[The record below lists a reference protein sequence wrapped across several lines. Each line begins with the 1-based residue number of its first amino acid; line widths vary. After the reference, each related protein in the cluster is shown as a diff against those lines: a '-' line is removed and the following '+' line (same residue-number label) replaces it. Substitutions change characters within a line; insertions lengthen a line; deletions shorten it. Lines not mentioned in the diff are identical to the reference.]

1 MDIICDMMSF
11 IDGAPT
17 AFHAVQA
24 VAEMLADAGCQELKE
39 REPWTLAP
47 GGRYFLTRNRSS
59 LIAFRL
65 PEGDL
70 NRFQIVASHADSP
83 AFKLKPQAGK
93 ASQGCALLNVE
104 KYGGML
110 MSTWLDRPLSL
121 AGRLVVRDGD
131 RLTTR
136 LVNVDSDLAVIPN
149 VPIHFNRNVND
160 GVAWNAQVDMLP
172 VIGAEGADYIEI
184 VANAAGVGRDNIAGC
199 DLFLYNR
206 DKAKRVGAAGEYI
219 CAPRLDDLECAYTSL
234 RAFLRAAPGEHSNV
248 YCLFDNE
255 EVGSGSKQGAD
266 STLLDEAL
274 RRIALALKLPSQ
286 ALEAAVAGSFMVSA
300 DNAHAVHPNHPD
312 KYDPENRV
320 YMNRGVVI
328 KSNANQKYTTDALSA
343 AVFAAV
349 CDRAGVPTQQFA
361 NRSDIPGGSTLGN
374 ISNAHVSMNTV
385 DIGLAQLAMH
395 SACETAGAL
404 DVEYMVRAL
413 QAFYEAEIIV
423 ETDGLVALR

>member
-1 MDIICDMMSF
+1 MDIICDMMRF

-24 VAEMLADAGCQELKE
+24 VAKMLADAGCQELKE
-39 REPWTLAP
+39 RETWTLAP

-184 VANAAGVGRDNIAGC
+184 VANAAGVGRDSIAGC

-234 RAFLRAAPGEHSNV
+234 RAFLHAAPGEHSNV

-300 DNAHAVHPNHPD
+300 DNAHAVHPNHSD

>member
-1 MDIICDMMSF
+1 MDIICDMMRF

-24 VAEMLADAGCQELKE
+24 VAEMLADAGYQELKE

-184 VANAAGVGRDNIAGC
+184 VANAAGVGRDSIAGC

>member
-1 MDIICDMMSF
+1 MDIICDMMRF

-39 REPWTLAP
+39 QEPWTLAP

-184 VANAAGVGRDNIAGC
+184 VANAAGVGRDSIAGC

-234 RAFLRAAPGEHSNV
+234 LAFLRAAPGEHSNV

>member
-1 MDIICDMMSF
+1 MDIICDMMRF

-24 VAEMLADAGCQELKE
+24 VAKMLADAGYQELKE

-184 VANAAGVGRDNIAGC
+184 VANAAGVGRDSIAGC

-234 RAFLRAAPGEHSNV
+234 RAFLLAAPGEHSNV

-286 ALEAAVAGSFMVSA
+286 ALEAAVVGSFMVSA

>member
-1 MDIICDMMSF
+1 MDIICDMMRF

-24 VAEMLADAGCQELKE
+24 VAKMLADAGYQELKE

-83 AFKLKPQAGK
+83 AFKLKPRAGK

-184 VANAAGVGRDNIAGC
+184 VANAAGVGRDSIAGC

>member
-1 MDIICDMMSF
+1 M
-11 IDGAPT
+11 
-17 AFHAVQA
+17 
-24 VAEMLADAGCQELKE
+24 
-39 REPWTLAP
+39 
-47 GGRYFLTRNRSS
+47 
-59 LIAFRL
+59 
-65 PEGDL
+65 
-70 NRFQIVASHADSP
+70 
-83 AFKLKPQAGK
+83 
-93 ASQGCALLNVE
+93 NVE

-184 VANAAGVGRDNIAGC
+184 VANAAGVGRDSIAGC

>member
-1 MDIICDMMSF
+1 MDIICDMMRF

-24 VAEMLADAGCQELKE
+24 VAEMLADAGYQELKE

-184 VANAAGVGRDNIAGC
+184 VANAAGVGRDSIAGC

-234 RAFLRAAPGEHSNV
+234 LAFLRAAPGEHSNV

>member
-1 MDIICDMMSF
+1 MDIICDMMRF

-24 VAEMLADAGCQELKE
+24 VAEMLADASCQELKE

-184 VANAAGVGRDNIAGC
+184 VANAAGVGRDSIAGC

-234 RAFLRAAPGEHSNV
+234 RAFLLAAPGEHSNV